1 MYLNILFFLLILI
14 LLLIIANIIVLCK
27 NNIFIGGM
35 ERNTN
40 KVNSLEREKIVQIY
54 SMPDDQIIKKI
65 LLSLSIEDLGKLIT
79 CKREKTSTNELDNKI
94 LQLAKEILTSNKEE
108 VSPPTCTEVLA
119 YNTEKEANP
128 NIESLLPTTTTEEVS
143 TSITTKEVST
153 PITTEEANS
162 DIEEYIIYKNII
174 FCKQSKFDLEK
185 FNTINNIPI
194 YHIII
199 NGSKYF
205 FNVEIKYKYIIILL
219 NDNKYYI
226 LKVNESS
233 IDLTIRDIIDIYNIL
248 TQGVNIFKIRQNLR
262 ISYNILYFNYSGFQ
276 VFLILDNAKEKL
288 LELNKKL
295 IKKCGDVLSLELD
308 YVYNMHPP
316 NNIMHTFGM
325 VVPKSLVLCLNHSDG
340 CISSITISIKDD
352 KISIDSETAEKF
364 QFKKY
369 NKLLRCIVIIISK
382 LISPEATELVSS
394 AINPIS
400 AYLMINTFNGF
411 ISQSGEENDMFFTF
425 LKTKNIDDIYSLK
438 ENMISIFK
446 QYAEANNN
454 TFMLTIQVDLTHENI
469 ELAEYN
475 KFDTILTEL
484 LCN

>member
-1 MYLNILFFLLILI
+1 MNYIQFIVLLVILLILLSI
-14 LLLIIANIIVLCK
+14 NIVVQCK

-35 ERNTN
+35 EREVA
-40 KVNSLEREKIVQIY
+40 KVQIY
-54 SMPDDQIIKKI
+54 YMPDDQIIKKV

-79 CKREKTSTNELDNKI
+79 CEQIKSIKDELDNKI
-94 LQLAKEILTSNKEE
+94 LQLAKEILT
-108 VSPPTCTEVLA
+108 
-119 YNTEKEANP
+119 
-128 NIESLLPTTTTEEVS
+128 TTTEEALVP
-143 TSITTKEVST
+143 TTTEEALAPT
-153 PITTEEANS
+153 TTEEANS
-162 DIEEYIIYKNII
+162 DIEEEIIYQNII

-194 YHIII
+194 YHITM

-205 FNVEIKYKYIIILL
+205 FNVEIIYKYIIILL

-226 LKVNESS
+226 LKVNGSS
-233 IDLTIRDIIDIYNIL
+233 IDLTIENIIDIYNIL
-248 TQGVNIFKIRQNLR
+248 TQGVPIFKIKQNLR
-262 ISYNILYFNYSGFQ
+262 TQYNILYFTYSGFQ

-288 LELNKKL
+288 LELNEKL

-325 VVPKSLVLCLNHSDG
+325 AFPKSLVLCLNHADG

-352 KISIDSETAEKF
+352 KISIDSGTAEKF

-382 LISPEATELVSS
+382 LISPAATELVSS

-411 ISQSGEENDMFFTF
+411 IPQNGEKNDMFFKF

-446 QYAEANNN
+446 QYKKVNNN
-454 TFMLTIQVDLTHENI
+454 FMLTIQVDLTHKNI
-469 ELAEYN
+469 EFAEY